1 MSLSEADL
9 SVVLEDLHPA
19 RAKWYNIGL
28 QLGVSA
34 NDLDAI
40 QSQFMNPEDALREL
54 LKEWLKTVNPAP
66 MWGAVVDALRNTTV
80 GEFQLAEKLQH
91 RHAVVVSLQGRYL
104 YSYSYMYSSTLQKN
118 TGWVASVALIHLPL
132 T

>member
-1 MSLSEADL
+1 MSLSETDL
-9 SVVLEDLHPA
+9 SVVLQDLYPA

-40 QSQFMNPEDALREL
+40 RSQYVNPDDALREL
-54 LKEWLKTVNPAP
+54 LKKRLKIVDPAP
-66 MWGAVVDALRNTTV
+66 TWGAVVGALRNTTV

-91 RHAVVVSLQGRYL
+91 KHVRAASLQGTCNYN
-104 YSYSYMYSSTLQKN
+104 YYVPVYGSIIM
-118 TGWVASVALIHLPL
+118 
-132 T
+132 